1 MNKFQRIR
9 GLLAGFFMILLALFM
24 AILPEDSLGI
34 VVLILTISMFAYG
47 FKLLWF
53 YFTMSRHM
61 VGGKATLYRAIIV
74 LDLALFLVSAVALSR
89 IIVLIYLIF
98 IFIFT
103 GIIDILRAF
112 EAKNHGASNWR
123 FKMITGV
130 ITVMLAI
137 GLIVA
142 GLFFQREDI
151 LVYGYCI
158 SLVYS
163 AVTRIVT
170 AFRKTAVVYIQ

>member
-1 MNKFQRIR
+1 MNKFQRARDIII
-9 GLLAGFFMILLALFM
+9 GTLMVLLALSL
-24 AILPEDSLGI
+24 IIIPEESLGI
-34 VVLILTISMFAYG
+34 VVFILTLSMFAYG
-47 FKLLWF
+47 FRLLWF

-74 LDLALFLVSAVALSR
+74 LSLALFLISAASLSR
-89 IIVLIYLIF
+89 LIVLIYLIF

-103 GIIDILRAF
+103 GIIGILRSF
-112 EAKNHGASNWR
+112 EAKSNGASNWR

-130 ITVMLAI
+130 IMVFFAI
-137 GLIVA
+137 AMIVA

-158 SLVYS
+158 SLIYS

-170 AFRKTAVVYIQ
+170 AFKKTAIVYIQ